1 MVAVDPKFA
10 ASVSSTGGG
19 VTGDLLEFVRQF
31 DEIADL
37 DPAERRLALRSIV
50 VRCAGE
56 ENPGPMIAELANS
69 IDGYGPLS
77 HVMADSSVTD
87 VLINGPREVWVE
99 RNGRLDRTAI
109 GWPDGRSLI
118 EFVTRLL
125 GLSGARIDA
134 SQPFADARMSDGS
147 RVHAVLPPIAPQGP
161 LVSIRKWPTERFT
174 LAELMQRSMFD
185 DETKDLLLDAVVRR
199 RTVVVGGATATGK
212 TTLVNALLGEVPR
225 HERVVLV
232 EETPELSPVCAH
244 FVSLVARPPNIE
256 GRGEV
261 DMLAL
266 VRTALRMRPD
276 RIVVGEV
283 RGGEAM
289 AALGAMSTGHA
300 GSMLTVH
307 ASSAA
312 DAIDRLVTLALQAR
326 SGDTEDGIRRMTE
339 RAVDLIVHIERRG
352 GRRRIAE
359 VIEMR

>member
-1 MVAVDPKFA
+1 MR
-10 ASVSSTGGG
+10 
-19 VTGDLLEFVRQF
+19 GDLLDFVRQF

-50 VRCAGE
+50 VRRATHQNAG
-56 ENPGPMIAELANS
+56 PLITELANS
-69 IDGYGPLS
+69 IDGFGPLTD
-77 HVMADSSVTD
+77 VMADESVTD
-87 VLINGPREVWVE
+87 VLINGSREVWVE
-99 RNGRLDRTAI
+99 RNGRLERATI
-109 GWPDGRSLI
+109 SWPDSVSLR
-118 EFVTRLL
+118 EFVERLL
-125 GLSGARIDA
+125 GLAGARIDA
-134 SQPFADARMSDGS
+134 SQPTADARLPDGS
-147 RVHAVLPPIAPQGP
+147 RVHAVLPPVAPHGP

-174 LAELMQRSMFD
+174 LTELMRRSMFD
-185 DETKDLLLDAVVRR
+185 DETKNLLVDAVVHRR
-199 RTVVVGGATATGK
+199 SVVVGGATATGK
-212 TTLVNALLGEVPR
+212 TTLVNALLGEVHR

-232 EETPELSPVCAH
+232 EETPELFPVCAH

-261 DMLAL
+261 DTLAL

-312 DAIDRLVTLALQAR
+312 DVIDRLVTLALQAR
-326 SGDTEDGIRRMTE
+326 SGDTEAGIRRMIE
-339 RAVDLIVHIERRG
+339 RAVDVIVHLERRG
-352 GRRRIAE
+352 EHRRIAE
-359 VIEMR
+359 VVEMR